1 VGRLPNPALNSRL
14 RQRTVAV
21 VAAVFGLAT
30 IVAGGRV
37 LMGWSDPGYVVY
49 RPLLVYNTAMGVAY
63 LAAGVVIGR
72 SLHWG
77 RYAAATIFVLNLV
90 VLGAIVFLYAAGG
103 SVAIESLR
111 AMTFRTAV
119 WLALFVGLVWKIP
132 FHSPF

>member
-1 VGRLPNPALNSRL
+1 MNSARRSSRL

-37 LMGWSDPGYVVY
+37 LTGWSDPGYVVY
-49 RPLLVYNTAMGVAY
+49 RPLLIYNTAMGVAY
-63 LAAGVVIGR
+63 LAAGIVIWR

-77 RYAAATIFVLNLV
+77 KFAAAVIFVLNLV
-90 VLGAIVFLYAAGG
+90 VLVAIVWLYAAGG
-103 SVAIESLR
+103 SVAIDSLR

-119 WLALFVGLVWKIP
+119 WLALFVGLVWNIP
-132 FHSPF
+132 CHSPF

>member
-1 VGRLPNPALNSRL
+1 M
-14 RQRTVAV
+14 AV
-21 VAAVFGLAT
+21 VAVVFGLAT

-37 LMGWSDPGYVVY
+37 LTGWSDPGYVVF
-49 RPLLVYNTAMGVAY
+49 RPLLIYNTAMGLAY
-63 LAAGVVIGR
+63 LAAGVAIWR
-72 SLHWG
+72 SLPAG
-77 RYAAATIFVLNLV
+77 RIAAAAIFVLNLV

-103 SVAIESLR
+103 LVAIDSLR

>member
-1 VGRLPNPALNSRL
+1 MNSVRRHSRL

-21 VAAVFGLAT
+21 VAALFGLAT

-49 RPLLVYNTAMGVAY
+49 RPLLIYNTAMGVAY
-63 LAAGVVIGR
+63 LAAGIVIWR

-77 RYAAATIFVLNLV
+77 KYGAAVVFVLNLV
-90 VLGAIVFLYAAGG
+90 VLVAIVWLYAAGG
-103 SVAIESLR
+103 SVAIDSLR

-119 WLALFVGLVWKIP
+119 WLALFVGLVWNIP
-132 FHSPF
+132 HHSPF